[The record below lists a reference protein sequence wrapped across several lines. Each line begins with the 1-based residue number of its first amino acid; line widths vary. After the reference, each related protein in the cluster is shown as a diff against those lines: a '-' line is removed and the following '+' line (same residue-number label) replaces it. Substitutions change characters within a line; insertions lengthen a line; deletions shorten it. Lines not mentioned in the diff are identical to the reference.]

1 MEAIII
7 ICLLIIIALLL
18 HDKIYPKKQADLK
31 ANLTKNITD
40 LPDIIGKPK
49 TSNRLALPNITSKFQ
64 HQETEKEADNFDIEI
79 REEEIDASIPK
90 VESAEKLP
98 DLEEEEEELRL
109 FGLTESDNGFAT
121 GVTFDEL
128 GTVEQIL
135 RLEKLE
141 AAQKETAVAIVQ
153 KIQGTDL
160 FSLLESSIENVS
172 QKIAALLD
180 NNIPGDY
187 SQDSFRKN
195 DVDDFNIREF
205 I

>member
-40 LPDIIGKPK
+40 LPDIMGKPK
-49 TSNRLALPNITSKFQ
+49 PPKRLILPNIANKSQDNIIGKQ
-64 HQETEKEADNFDIEI
+64 ADNFGIEI
-79 REEEIDASIPK
+79 REEEIDALIPK
-90 VESAEKLP
+90 VESKEILP
-98 DLEEEEEELRL
+98 DLEDEEEELRL
-109 FGLTESDNGFAT
+109 FGLSENDNGFAT

-135 RLEKLE
+135 RLENLE
-141 AAQKETAVAIVQ
+141 PAQKETAVAIVQ

-160 FSLLESSIENVS
+160 FSLLESSIENAS

-180 NNIPGDY
+180 SSIPGDY
-187 SQDSFRKN
+187 SPDSFRKN
-195 DVDDFNIREF
+195 DVDNFNIREF

>member
-18 HDKIYPKKQADLK
+18 HDKMYNKKQTGLK
-31 ANLTKNITD
+31 VNSTNKNTD
-40 LPDIIGKPK
+40 LPDIMGKPK
-49 TSNRLALPNITSKFQ
+49 PSNRLILPKIAIKRQ
-64 HQETEKEADNFDIEI
+64 DKKTERQADNFDIEI
-79 REEEIDASIPK
+79 REEEIDASISE
-90 VESAEKLP
+90 VESEEILP

-121 GVTFDEL
+121 GLTFDEL

-141 AAQKETAVAIVQ
+141 PAQKETAVAIVQ

-160 FSLLESSIENVS
+160 FSLLESSIENAS

-180 NNIPGDY
+180 NNIPGDF
-187 SQDSFRKN
+187 SPDSFRKN

>member
-18 HDKIYPKKQADLK
+18 HDKIYSKKQADLK

-40 LPDIIGKPK
+40 LPDIMGKTK
-49 TSNRLALPNITSKFQ
+49 TSNRLALPNIANKFQ
-64 HQETEKEADNFDIEI
+64 HQETEKEADNFDVEI

-141 AAQKETAVAIVQ
+141 PAQKETAVAIVQ

-160 FSLLESSIENVS
+160 FSLLESSIENAS

-180 NNIPGDY
+180 NNIPGNY
-187 SQDSFRKN
+187 SPDSFRKN
-195 DVDDFNIREF
+195 DIDDFNIREF